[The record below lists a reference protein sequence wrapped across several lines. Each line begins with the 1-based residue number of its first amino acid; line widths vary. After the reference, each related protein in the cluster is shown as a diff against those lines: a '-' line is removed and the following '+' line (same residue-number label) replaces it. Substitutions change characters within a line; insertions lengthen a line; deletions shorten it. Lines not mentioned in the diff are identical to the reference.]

1 LIKKLKKD
9 AEEAKSMFEKRVLEE
24 RAKIMKEVEDEN
36 KKEIG
41 KKEERIKLLSQKNS
55 ELQTRIDMVQTDYKS
70 LEDDF
75 REFKRAKNEQD
86 IEARSQIDRLTD

>member
-1 LIKKLKKD
+1 
-9 AEEAKSMFEKRVLEE
+9 MFEKRVLEE

-55 ELQTRIDMVQTDYKS
+55 ELQTRIEMVQTDYKS

-75 REFKRAKNEQD
+75 REFKRAKNE
-86 IEARSQIDRLTD
+86 

>member
-1 LIKKLKKD
+1 
-9 AEEAKSMFEKRVLEE
+9 MFEKRVLEE

-55 ELQTRIDMVQTDYKS
+55 ELQTRIEMVQTDYKS

>member
-1 LIKKLKKD
+1 
-9 AEEAKSMFEKRVLEE
+9 MFEKRVLEE